1 MFRVLLEQ
9 GHVNSTLVE
18 SILPAPDLTPLLAEG
33 TRLSSAIRK
42 ALPNTRWGSST
53 DHYGYKR
60 CSSAVQEC
68 KKFILENAKAFKQA
82 KQWEC
87 SRDYCVRMAP
97 VAKSMVRF
105 DVESDTKVRTTVIEQ
120 LKKFREEA
128 EKKWIFVPAL

>member
-1 MFRVLLEQ
+1 
-9 GHVNSTLVE
+9 
-18 SILPAPDLTPLLAEG
+18 LTPLLAEG

-53 DHYGYKR
+53 DHYEYKR

-97 VAKSMVRF
+97 VAESMVRF
-105 DVESDTKVRTTVIEQ
+105 DVESDTKVRTMVIEQ